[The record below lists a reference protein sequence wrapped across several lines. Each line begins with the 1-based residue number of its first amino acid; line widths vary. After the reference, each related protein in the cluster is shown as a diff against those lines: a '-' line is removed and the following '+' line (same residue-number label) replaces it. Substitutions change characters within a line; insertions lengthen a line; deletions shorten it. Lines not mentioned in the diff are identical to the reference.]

1 MAMGPKEIEW
11 VIKKI
16 VRAITDGRPD
26 QAYGLTVAL
35 AHYVK

>member
-1 MAMGPKEIEW
+1 MGPKEIEW
-11 VIKKI
+11 VVSKI
-16 VRAITDGRPD
+16 VKAITDGRPH

>member
-1 MAMGPKEIEW
+1 MGPKEIEW
-11 VIKKI
+11 ALKKI
-16 VRAITDGRPD
+16 VKAIADGRSN